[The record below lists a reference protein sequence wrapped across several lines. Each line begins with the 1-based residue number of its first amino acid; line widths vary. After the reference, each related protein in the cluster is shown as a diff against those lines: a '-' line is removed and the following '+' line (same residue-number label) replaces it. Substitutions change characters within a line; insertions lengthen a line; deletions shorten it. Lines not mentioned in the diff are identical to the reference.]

1 MGVYPTGYNKEEF
14 IVFLQNNNT
23 NETIINKFK
32 ILPENVK
39 HNNHIYKLNIVS
51 TFISVGMFCN
61 FELNY
66 YSEDQI
72 EFLFPYK
79 IFGNVE
85 ESIDNILCDLIE
97 GKYINKPDF
106 CNFCK

>member
-1 MGVYPTGYNKEEF
+1 MGVYSKGYNKEEF
-14 IVFLQNNNT
+14 IVFLRDQYVNDIVMEN
-23 NETIINKFK
+23 FK

-39 HNNHIYKLNIVS
+39 HNNHIYKLNIII
-51 TFISVGMFCN
+51 TFISVGMFNN

-79 IFGNVE
+79 IFTKVE
-85 ESIDNILCDLIE
+85 ESIDNLICDLVD
-97 GKYINKPDF
+97 GKYIEKPDI
-106 CNFCK
+106 CKCCK

>member
-1 MGVYPTGYNKEEF
+1 MGVYPKGYNKEEF
-14 IVFLQNNNT
+14 IVFLQENNA

-32 ILPENVK
+32 ILPETVK
-39 HNNHIYKLNIVS
+39 HNNHIYKINIVS
-51 TFISVGMFCN
+51 TFISVGMFNN

-72 EFLFPYK
+72 EFLFSYK
-79 IFGNVE
+79 IFTKVE
-85 ESIDNILCDLIE
+85 ESINNILCDLIE

-106 CNFCK
+106 II

>member
-1 MGVYPTGYNKEEF
+1 MGVYPKGYNKEEF
-14 IVFLQNNNT
+14 IVFLQENNA

-39 HNNHIYKLNIVS
+39 HNNYIYKLNIVS
-51 TFISVGMFCN
+51 TFVSVGMFNN
-61 FELNY
+61 FEINY

-79 IFGNVE
+79 IFTNVE
-85 ESIDNILCDLIE
+85 ESIDNILCDLVE

>member
-1 MGVYPTGYNKEEF
+1 MGVYPKGYNKEEF
-14 IVFLQNNNT
+14 IVFLQENYVNNA
-23 NETIINKFK
+23 IIEKFK
-32 ILPENVK
+32 VLPENVK
-39 HNNHIYKLNIVS
+39 KNNHNYKLNIVS
-51 TFISVGMFCN
+51 TFVSVGMFNN

-72 EFLFPYK
+72 EFLFSYK
-79 IFGNVE
+79 IFTNVE
-85 ESIDNILCDLIE
+85 ESINNILCDLIE